1 MATKRGLQPA
11 GAAILCVLLLGCATT
26 SESDTAPPVDQAQP
40 AGSALHWEEFLDD
53 AAGLDT
59 VAVASKPQ
67 SPVRDSGRRFM
78 TKCVGHGDVSVL
90 LISGYMTPM
99 ANWED
104 VQAKIGSLA
113 RVCAYDRLGIGR
125 SRPLPPRQTFE
136 SFAVDADRLID
147 ALHLQR
153 PVVVVGHSLGGPIA
167 MTWVTSH
174 PQDTAG
180 VVLVDAP
187 DAGFNQWQ
195 SEVMTEADKA
205 KFGDPLAPASGDPE
219 HFDATTAYGQL
230 TRLPT
235 LGDRPMMVL
244 THDPTHPEGVE
255 SGMSGVAPGEETR
268 EAWLQAQARWAEFS
282 DISELVTVD
291 GTGHFIQTQD
301 PDAVVA
307 AILATMHAAN

>member
-1 MATKRGLQPA
+1 MATKPGLHPV
-11 GAAILCVLLLGCATT
+11 GAAVVCVLLLGCTTT
-26 SESDTAPPVDQAQP
+26 SESDSAPTVDQAQP
-40 AGSALHWEEFLDD
+40 AGSALHWDEFLDD

-67 SPVRDSGRRFM
+67 SQVRDSGREFM

-99 ANWED
+99 ENWED

-136 SFAVDADRLID
+136 SFAADADRLID
-147 ALHLQR
+147 ALHLPR
-153 PVVVVGHSLGGPIA
+153 PVVIVGHSLGGPIA
-167 MTWVTSH
+167 MTWAASH
-174 PQDTAG
+174 VQDTAG
-180 VVLVDAP
+180 VVLVDAI

-205 KFGDPLAPASGDPE
+205 KFGDPFAPAAQDPE
-219 HFDATTAYGQL
+219 HFDATTAYGQQ

-244 THDPTHPEGVE
+244 THDPTHPDGME
-255 SGMSGVAPGEETR
+255 SAMSEIVPREETR
-268 EAWLQAQARWAEFS
+268 EAWLQAQSRWAEFS

-307 AILATMHAAN
+307 AILATMHAAH